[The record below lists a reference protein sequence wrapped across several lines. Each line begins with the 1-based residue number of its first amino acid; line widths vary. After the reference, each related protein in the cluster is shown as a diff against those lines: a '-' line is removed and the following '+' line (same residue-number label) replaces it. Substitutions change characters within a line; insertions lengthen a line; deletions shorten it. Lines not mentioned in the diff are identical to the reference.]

1 MKGISHSLS
10 LAVMLLC
17 FSKLRFSLFEQLE
30 IKLQPKERVDQED
43 GPKELVVTERENRE
57 EISIKV
63 PFFNMWKRFVHD
75 QQFTHQPRWI
85 DDDESSV
92 PEIG

>member
-1 MKGISHSLS
+1 MKGLSHSLS

-43 GPKELVVTERENRE
+43 GLNKNAVSRSKTEGHEDSRKNR
-57 EISIKV
+57 
-63 PFFNMWKRFVHD
+63 RFLKHNL
-75 QQFTHQPRWI
+75 QNAA
-85 DDDESSV
+85 
-92 PEIG
+92 